1 MRSNTNR
8 RAHGEGADAEASDA
22 EASFDQ
28 ERRAVLD
35 LLGFS
40 AEEPSVTGGNG
51 DDYFLRLLAMGA
63 ARRMRDTSRS
73 G

>member
-8 RAHGEGADAEASDA
+8 RARGEGADA

-40 AEEPSVTGGNG
+40 VEEP
-51 DDYFLRLLAMGA
+51 A
-63 ARRMRDTSRS
+63 
-73 G
+73 

>member
-8 RAHGEGADAEASDA
+8 RARGEGAGA

-40 AEEPSVTGGNG
+40 AEELSVTGGNG
-51 DDYFLRLLAMGA
+51 DDYGVAGVFLRLLAMGA